1 MNQRILLVEDV
12 TALLRVSRCT
22 IDRWVREAREG
33 RGDFVMP
40 FSTPGRRM
48 LWDAHVVEQWLANRN
63 AVASPSKPPPVKS
76 EKQKAKEFNERQE
89 QAAKALER
97 HSRNRKTR

>member
-63 AVASPSKPPPVKS
+63 ATASPGKPPPTKS
-76 EKQKAKEFNERQE
+76 EKQKVKDFNERQE
-89 QAAKALER
+89 RAKVALAR
-97 HSRNRKTR
+97 HRKN